1 MSGTIAVIG
10 TAGRREDAARI
21 TPQLYDAMF
30 AETEAA
36 IREWAVAE
44 AVSGG
49 AAVSDHLA
57 VRAYLEGVVSGLRL
71 FLPARFERGAFVPN
85 PRIRF
90 NPGQTSNGYHRAFSE
105 ACGIDSL
112 GEIEQAIRKG
122 AEVEVHEGFHL
133 RNSEVADACSHLLAF
148 TFGNGSGA
156 GDVRDDFLPEDE
168 GFSAAATAGLRDGGT
183 AHTWGQAWK
192 PIRKRHVY
200 LGALE
205 RALKAEQPSEISAHK
220 LDGVAF

>member
-1 MSGTIAVIG
+1 MAGAIAIIG

-30 AETEAA
+30 GEAVAA
-36 IREWAVAE
+36 IREWGCDE

-57 VRAYLEGVVSGLRL
+57 VRAYLEGVVPGLRL
-71 FLPARFERGAFVPN
+71 FLPARFENGAFVPN
-85 PRIRF
+85 PRVRF

-105 ACGIDSL
+105 ACGMDSL
-112 GEIEQAIRKG
+112 DEIAQAIRKG
-122 AEVEVHEGFHL
+122 AKVAVHEGFHL
-133 RNSEVADACSHLLAF
+133 RNSEVAGACSHLMAF
-148 TFGNGSGA
+148 TFGNGSA
-156 GDVRDDFLPEDE
+156 LEEVQADFLPEDE
-168 GFSAAATAGLRDGGT
+168 GFSEAEVAGLRDGGT

-192 PIRKRHVY
+192 PVRKRHVY

-205 RALKAEQPSEISAHK
+205 RALKVGQSPKSLSA
-220 LDGVAF
+220 